1 MRVSRAVHRV
11 AHRRTHLRD
20 CSAIDDRRAINRSQT
35 AGLSRASA
43 SRGYTSVGRIDASID
58 ALEPFRPD
66 DLDVVSDGR
75 TRRDIAPWP
84 AARSGMPTHRPT
96 PPGNASALRSA

>member
-1 MRVSRAVHRV
+1 MSRVSA
-11 AHRRTHLRD
+11 
-20 CSAIDDRRAINRSQT
+20 
-35 AGLSRASA
+35 SRA
-43 SRGYTSVGRIDASID
+43 SRGYTGVGPIDASID

-66 DLDVVSDGR
+66 DLDMVSDGP